1 MILGAILVITFA
13 SLIPILVWPEGF
25 TPHSSRYAPSNRR
38 KPRLILLILTI
49 GVSVAN
55 GMRNYWT
62 IFYSTI
68 LRMCARVHTCAQM
81 WKEKVAQKSH

>member
-38 KPRLILLILTI
+38 KPRLIFTYSDDWSERSERNEELLDYIL
-49 GVSVAN
+49 
-55 GMRNYWT
+55 
-62 IFYSTI
+62 
-68 LRMCARVHTCAQM
+68 
-81 WKEKVAQKSH
+81 